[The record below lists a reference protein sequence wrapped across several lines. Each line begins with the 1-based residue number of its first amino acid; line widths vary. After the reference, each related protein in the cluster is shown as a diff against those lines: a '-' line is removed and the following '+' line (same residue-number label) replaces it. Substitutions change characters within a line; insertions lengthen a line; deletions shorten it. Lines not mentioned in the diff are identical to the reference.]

1 VPCQVDPY
9 LLEELAKRGTPLT
22 VCPLSNCV
30 LNVFAD
36 LE

>member
-1 VPCQVDPY
+1 VRCEVDPY
-9 LLEELAKRGTPLT
+9 LLEGLAKRGTPLT
-22 VCPLSNCV
+22 VSPLSNGV